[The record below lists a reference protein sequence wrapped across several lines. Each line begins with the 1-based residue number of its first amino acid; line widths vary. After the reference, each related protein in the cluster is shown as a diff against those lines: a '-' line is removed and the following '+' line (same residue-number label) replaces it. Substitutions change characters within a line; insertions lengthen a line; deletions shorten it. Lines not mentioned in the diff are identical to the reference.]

1 MAKQK
6 HYIMRVYFESVD
18 IKVTAKGKVEARKK
32 AIDKLNKKNVKTY
45 IDKNNT
51 YVELDTFFH

>member
-18 IKVTAKGKVEARKK
+18 VKVIAKGKVEARKK
-32 AIDKLNKKNVKTY
+32 AIEKLNKKNVKTY
-45 IDKNNT
+45 IDKQNT
-51 YVELDTFFH
+51 YVELNSFFH